1 MWDLLM
7 KYLCPRDFRRG
18 EMEEKMINKLVR
30 DNIPEIIK
38 SSGRIP
44 IYNSIKEEKVYVQLL
59 KNKLQEEVIEYLNS
73 DEILELCDVVE
84 VVYALLKVY
93 GVSRIEFEN
102 LRNEK
107 ATINGVFE
115 KRIFLEQ
122 IK

>member
-1 MWDLLM
+1 
-7 KYLCPRDFRRG
+7 
-18 EMEEKMINKLVR
+18 MINKLVR

-115 KRIFLEQ
+115 KRFFLEQ